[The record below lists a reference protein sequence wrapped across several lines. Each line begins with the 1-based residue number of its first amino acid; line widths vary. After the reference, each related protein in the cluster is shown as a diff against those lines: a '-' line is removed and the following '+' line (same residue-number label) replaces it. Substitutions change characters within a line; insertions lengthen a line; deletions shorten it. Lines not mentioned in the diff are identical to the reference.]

1 MTDNQLTSGMALA
14 VFGTTLALFS
24 HFILQIIPLT
34 ALGIAAI
41 ILGTT
46 IAITSPHPLPKETIQ
61 LLINNTIQNI
71 EALLEEFTTI
81 EKAIYIP
88 KEEKIYAYI
97 PLNPAKIDTNQI
109 KRTPNRLIVKVEE
122 HYGLQLIPP
131 ATELIK
137 TLNLEAAEEANIE
150 DTLRTLLVDLTD
162 LAESVKTISKENIII
177 TEINGIKLEIEA
189 PKYIETLGS
198 LQASITATTIAT
210 ILKKPIKI
218 LEEKLEKNK
227 TTMKVQILG
236 E

>member
-1 MTDNQLTSGMALA
+1 MTDNQLTSGIALA
-14 VFGTTLALFS
+14 IFGTTLTLFS

-34 ALGIAAI
+34 ALGIATI

-88 KEEKIYAYI
+88 KEDKTYAYI
-97 PLNPAKIDTNQI
+97 PLNPAEIDTNQI
-109 KRTPNRLIVKVEE
+109 KRAPNRLIIKIEE

-131 ATELIK
+131 GTELIK
-137 TLNLEAAEEANIE
+137 TLNLETLEEVNIE
-150 DTLRTLLVDLTD
+150 DTLRTILVDLTD
-162 LAESVKTISKENIII
+162 LAEGVKTIFKDNTAII
-177 TEINGIKLEIEA
+177 EINGIKLEIDA
-189 PKYIETLGS
+189 PRYIEILGS
-198 LQASITATTIAT
+198 LQASITAATIAAV
-210 ILKKPIKI
+210 LKKPVKI
-218 LEEKLEKNK
+218 LEEKPERRK
-227 TTMKVQILG
+227 TTIKIQILG

>member
-1 MTDNQLTSGMALA
+1 LTDNQLIAGTALA
-14 VFGTTLALFS
+14 IFGTILALFF
-24 HFILQIIPLT
+24 HFILQIVPLT

-46 IAITSPHPLPKETIQ
+46 IAITSPQPLPKETIQ

-97 PLNPAKIDTNQI
+97 PLNPTEIDTNQI
-109 KRTPNRLIVKVEE
+109 KKTPNRLIVKVGE

-137 TLNLEAAEEANIE
+137 TLNLESPEEINIE
-150 DTLRTLLVDLTD
+150 DTLRTILVDLTD
-162 LAESVKTISKENIII
+162 LAEGVKTVFKNNTIII
-177 TEINGIKLEIEA
+177 EITGIKLEIDA
-189 PKYIETLGS
+189 PRYIEILGS
-198 LQASITATTIAT
+198 LQASIAATTIAAV
-210 ILKKPIKI
+210 LKKPVKI
-218 LEEKLEKNK
+218 LEEKPEKNK
-227 TTMKVQILG
+227 TTIKVQILG
-236 E
+236 G

>member
-1 MTDNQLTSGMALA
+1 MSDKLLTSGITLA
-14 VFGTTLALFS
+14 VFGTTLSLFS
-24 HFILQIIPLT
+24 HLILQIVPLT
-34 ALGIAAI
+34 ALGIAII

-46 IAITSPHPLPKETIQ
+46 IAITSPQPLPKETVQ
-61 LLINNTIQNI
+61 LLINSAIQNI

-88 KEEKIYAYI
+88 KEERTYAYI
-97 PLNPAKIDTNQI
+97 PLNPTQIDPNQI
-109 KRTPNRLIVKVEE
+109 VKAPNRLLIKVGE

-137 TLNLEAAEEANIE
+137 TLNLEATEENIE

-162 LAESVKTISKENIII
+162 LAEGVKTVSKENTIII
-177 TEINGIKLEIEA
+177 EINGIKLEIEA

-198 LQASITATTIAT
+198 LQASIAAATIAT
-210 ILKKPIKI
+210 VLKKPVKI
-218 LEEKLEKNK
+218 LEEKMEKKK
-227 TTMKVQILG
+227 TTIKVQILG